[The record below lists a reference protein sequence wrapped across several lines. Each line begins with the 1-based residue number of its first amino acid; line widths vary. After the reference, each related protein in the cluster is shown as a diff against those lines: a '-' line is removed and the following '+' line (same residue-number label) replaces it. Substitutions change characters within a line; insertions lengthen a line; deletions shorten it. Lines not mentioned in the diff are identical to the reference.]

1 MLIHEGGGDPEFP
14 KVQRGSMLV
23 RLWLVL
29 RRWATAA
36 MCAPAICVAASD
48 TAGELFPF
56 CRQAREQGTA
66 TRAVV

>member
-14 KVQRGSMLV
+14 KVQRGSMLA

-29 RRWATAA
+29 RCWATAA
-36 MCAPAICVAASD
+36 MCAAASD